1 MSQHI
6 LTVAGTEMQP
16 TYNFEQFRLQA
27 MDVGLHRG
35 PLARFTHNSLD
46 LLLCFGNHL
55 FNAGRVDAPI
65 ENELGQSQASYFTT
79 HRIETG
85 ENNRL
90 RRVIDDQVNAGGGL
104 KCANI
109 APLTS
114 DDTPL
119 HFVVGQRHHR
129 DNRLGNLVGCAALNG
144 EGDDF
149 SCATL
154 GLFARLFFNQTDALC
169 GLGAHLIFNTA
180 QQEFTG
186 LLLRKLGDTFYL
198 AELLAPEILY
208 LFLRLLQATFSQHK
222 LALALFKRIK
232 FSLKRLFF
240 LLDTPFLALYLSS
253 PLSVFTFHSCAKA
266 SCFITSLKKSLALL
280 RLGFQ
285 HFALIGIL
293 LGK

>member
-1 MSQHI
+1 MGQHI

-16 TYNFEQFRLQA
+16 AYNFEQLRLQT
-27 MDVGLHRG
+27 MDIGLHRG
-35 PLARFTHNSLD
+35 PLARFTHNGID
-46 LLLCFGNHL
+46 LLPCFGHNL
-55 FNAGRVDAPI
+55 FNTSGVDAPI
-65 ENELGQSQASYFTT
+65 ENEPGQSQSSYFTT

-90 RRVIDDQVNAGGGL
+90 WRVIDDQVDAGGGL

-119 HFVVGQRHHR
+119 HFVVGQWHHR
-129 DNRLGNLVGCAALNG
+129 HNRFGNLVGCAALNG

-149 SCATL
+149 SCAGI
-154 GLFARLFFNQTDALC
+154 GLFACLFFNQTDTLR
-169 GLGAHLIFNTA
+169 GFGANLIFNAA
-180 QQEFTG
+180 QQEFPG

-198 AELLAPEILY
+198 AELLAPEIIY
-208 LFLRLLQATFSQHK
+208 LFPRLLQVTFGQRN
-222 LALALFKRIK
+222 LALSLFKRIN